1 MWYVVFFFFFQLV
14 VLLNVEIETVF
25 SLLTKTKKKETM
37 SFNLS
42 TKGYNYD
49 SFLLFIWKKLI
60 GMFIIKVQCLY
71 IIHAPYKVVTSNYV
85 DFGPQ

>member
-1 MWYVVFFFFFQLV
+1 
-14 VLLNVEIETVF
+14 
-25 SLLTKTKKKETM
+25 M